1 MITVSFGDET
11 VYGIVPRRDF
21 NEGLGFP
28 RFGVPFFLRKLRMY
42 PFIKMKRN
50 LRLGIQDMAIILSE
64 LKTSKETWRHQQLT
78 LCSMEK

>member
-11 VYGIVPRRDF
+11 IYGIVPQRDF

-28 RFGVPFFLRKLRMY
+28 RLSVPFFLSETQDV

-50 LRLGIQDMAIILSE
+50 LRLDIQDMAIILSE

-78 LCSMEK
+78 LCLMEK